1 MTNFDELIKTIVK
14 PLVKH
19 PDDVTISHSESSR
32 FYEYHLHTNVKDVG
46 RVIGKKGHIAQT
58 IRTIVYSAR
67 VSGNKKVRLVIEDSK
82 NKNS

>member
-46 RVIGKKGHIAQT
+46 RVIGKK
-58 IRTIVYSAR
+58 RTYR
-67 VSGNKKVRLVIEDSK
+67 PND
-82 NKNS
+82 